1 MNTFILSIGAI
12 LIAILVALFAIPPFI
27 DWNTYR
33 GIFEEEASRILG
45 RDVRVGGDVN
55 LRFLPSPYIRF
66 ERVTIASEDG
76 VVGEPF
82 LRAESFTMQ
91 LAAPPLLSGV
101 VEARKIAIEG
111 AKLRL
116 RLDKNGRGNWQRLN
130 VGRGSLA
137 VTPREIALQQV
148 ALSDAEVT
156 LEGAE
161 GRLIGRLGAISG
173 DLAAPTM
180 SGPFRF
186 SGTAQL
192 AGRDR
197 RVSFTASRWNAGE
210 QTSQIR
216 LGLRGADDADNLKL
230 IGVLTAGPDAPPSFN
245 GSMTATFDLN
255 GAVASDRGAT
265 TRGDGARQMV
275 EAQAELTFDTRVMQL
290 SNLAVSLANS
300 VRPQT
305 LTGGA
310 TVQLSDTPRVDASLS
325 SRWLD
330 VDAFLPPSSNAGAD
344 GMPWARTANRLIERA
359 SALVQGDVMAGA
371 VRLQVER
378 AMLGGQALGR
388 VDADLSFAPQRL
400 GIERFVAIAPGGTTL
415 QIDGTVTP
423 TAANPGTAAQ
433 GATAAP
439 RAAEFA
445 GHIVAEGANVARFA
459 RWIIPDDAVA
469 AFRRP
474 QPFAL
479 RTSLLLARTRV
490 GLRDLRV
497 TVGTSD
503 LAGRVAADLS
513 DGGQIA
519 VSLTGRRVDL
529 RLLKQKFDVAQTLAD
544 VLADRSDRSDTSA
557 A

>member
-1 MNTFILSIGAI
+1 MNTFILSIGAL

-101 VEARKIAIEG
+101 VEARKIEIEG

-116 RLDKNGRGNWQRLN
+116 RLDRNGRGNWQRLN

-148 ALSDAEVT
+148 TLSDAEVT

-186 SGTAQL
+186 SGTARL

-197 RVSFTASRWNAGE
+197 RVSFTAARWNAAE

-230 IGVLTAGPDAPPSFN
+230 VGVLTAGPDAPPSFK
-245 GSMTATFDLN
+245 GSMTAAFDLN
-255 GAVASDRGAT
+255 GAVASDGGAT
-265 TRGDGARQMV
+265 ASGDSARQMV
-275 EAQAELTFDTRVMQL
+275 EAQSELMFDTRVMQL
-290 SNLAVSLANS
+290 SNLAFSLANS
-300 VRPQT
+300 ARPQT

-310 TVQLSDTPRVDASLS
+310 TIQLSDSPRVDASLS

-330 VDAFLPPSSNAGAD
+330 VDAFLPPTSNAGAD
-344 GMPWARTANRLIERA
+344 GTPWARTANRLMDRA
-359 SALVQGDVMAGA
+359 TALVHGDVMAGA

-378 AMLGGQALGR
+378 AMVGGQAMSR
-388 VDADLSFAPQRL
+388 VDADLSLAPQRV

-415 QIDGTVTP
+415 QIDGAVTP
-423 TAANPGTAAQ
+423 TTAANQDAAADE
-433 GATAAP
+433 ATAAP
-439 RAAEFA
+439 RASVFT

-459 RWIIPDDAVA
+459 RWLLPYDSVA

-479 RTSLLLARTRV
+479 RASLSLEPARV
-490 GLRDLRV
+490 LLRDLRA

-503 LAGRVAADLS
+503 IAGRVDADLR

-519 VSLTGRRVDL
+519 ANLTGRRVDL
-529 RLLKQKFDVAQTLAD
+529 RLLKQEFDVAQTLAD
-544 VLADRSDRSDTSA
+544 VLADRS
-557 A
+557 